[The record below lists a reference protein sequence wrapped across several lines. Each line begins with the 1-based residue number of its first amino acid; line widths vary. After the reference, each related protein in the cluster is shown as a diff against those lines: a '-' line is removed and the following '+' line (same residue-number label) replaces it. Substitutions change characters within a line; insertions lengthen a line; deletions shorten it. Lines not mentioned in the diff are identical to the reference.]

1 MSSLRE
7 INRKKQLNNHHL
19 CKNCYVETSYEW
31 RNMTDKEK
39 KQRNLMLKKADKKQ
53 HAVIKIEEAFSD

>member
-1 MSSLRE
+1 
-7 INRKKQLNNHHL
+7 
-19 CKNCYVETSYEW
+19 
-31 RNMTDKEK
+31 MTDKEK